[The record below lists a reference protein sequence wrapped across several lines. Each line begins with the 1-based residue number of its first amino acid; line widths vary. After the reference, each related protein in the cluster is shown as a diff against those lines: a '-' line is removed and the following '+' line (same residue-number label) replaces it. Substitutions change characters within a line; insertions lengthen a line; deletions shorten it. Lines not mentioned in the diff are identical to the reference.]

1 MVRVKLSF
9 AIARAFW
16 PAFPRVFVNSAPAEI
31 GKKDDLAL
39 LCERA
44 VAAAHGDD
52 AARQFTPKYV
62 HERRQPKIAA
72 GGPW

>member
-1 MVRVKLSF
+1 L
-9 AIARAFW
+9 ARIS
-16 PAFPRVFVNSAPAEI
+16 PRFREFRLAEI
-31 GKKDDLAL
+31 GKKDGLAH

-52 AARQFTPKYV
+52 AARQFTPKCG